1 MAGEDISFGFHL
13 ITYSG
18 TSGRGRRE
26 MNQFIYF
33 LCQKKER
40 GRDGVVDHFDKLSDE
55 SSRD

>member
-18 TSGRGRRE
+18 TPVRRE

>member
-18 TSGRGRRE
+18 TPGRRE